1 MLQIVSVK
9 QSPVG
14 TQEALDY
21 IHRVW
26 NGNIQASNFFDM
38 ITKVSLGDEEMG
50 NFYVLLQDN
59 EVIGCCGLVTHDV
72 VTSRNFYP
80 WVTSLYIDEA
90 YRGRNYGQLLLN
102 HVGHQAQ
109 LMGYQKLYLTTGKTD
124 YYRRN
129 GWQELDQY
137 ISRKKT
143 HVYYKVLQEQK

>member
-26 NGNIQASNFFDM
+26 NGNNQASNFFDM

-129 GWQELDQY
+129 GWQELYQS